1 MPNVKSILNDIEKLP
16 LHQKEQILSTLE
28 EILVLGSQTSQ
39 VEQEVKEF
47 RFSKGKV
54 CPLCD
59 SETIS
64 RNEKYNGK
72 QRYICKSCKKTFTD
86 FTNSATYKSKKILDK
101 CLNTLSA

>member
-54 CPLCD
+54 L
-59 SETIS
+59 
-64 RNEKYNGK
+64 K
-72 QRYICKSCKKTFTD
+72 
-86 FTNSATYKSKKILDK
+86 L
-101 CLNTLSA
+101 

>member
-16 LHQKEQILSTLE
+16 LHQKEQILSTLK
-28 EILVLGSQTSQ
+28 EILVLGSRVSQ

-54 CPLCD
+54 YPICS
-59 SETIS
+59 SENIS
-64 RNEKYNGK
+64 RNGKYNGK

-86 FTNSATYKSKKILDK
+86 FTISALFLIE
-101 CLNTLSA
+101 